1 MTEHE
6 DWTPE
11 PIDAVEFHRQ
21 GRANINGAPYDRVA
35 GVLYKRKAHIK
46 RICYQPLDPAPDIL
60 PTRDILPA
68 PEVSQGFQGEGSAV
82 VRWLFSEWA
91 DTAEHLLEGRRFAF
105 LQDVQLSP
113 GARTGQRR
121 TEGVDTILV
130 VLSGEGQLWHRPER
144 GAPMIVRPLRPG
156 DAALIEGTSYYSV
169 VNVDAQRPLRFL
181 RLGLFSDHPA
191 CGGTAAASDAEP
203 QGSG

>member
-11 PIDAVEFHRQ
+11 PIDAAAFHQ
-21 GRANINGAPYDRVA
+21 PGRANINGAPYDRVA

-46 RICYQPLDPAPDIL
+46 RICYQPLDPAPDM
-60 PTRDILPA
+60 PQD
-68 PEVSQGFQGEGSAV
+68 VQGEGSAV

-130 VLSGEGQLWHRPER
+130 VLSGEGQLWHRPQR

-169 VNVDAQRPLRFL
+169 VNVDAKRPLRFL
-181 RLGLFSDHPA
+181 RLGLFSDYPT
-191 CGGTAAASDAEP
+191 CGGTAAASDTEP
-203 QGSG
+203 QGAG